1 MTPQNID
8 KAFRLFLQDNICFD
22 LASELQLQ
30 NIKGVRNNAG
40 SFCMAVIIELQG
52 LMEMIEDYLKT
63 GAVSREIEHG
73 FKKD

>member
-1 MTPQNID
+1 M
-8 KAFRLFLQDNICFD
+8 FFD